1 VQLHIAAVGHA
12 VFLMFVL
19 VESFGIIGSGS
30 FAIDIQ
36 MGAAASMMRM
46 RAMRM
51 IRKTMFRAAAAL
63 VIFLGAI

>member
-1 VQLHIAAVGHA
+1 MFRAGAA
-12 VFLMFVL
+12 L

-51 IRKTMFRAAAAL
+51 ILKTMFRAAAAL